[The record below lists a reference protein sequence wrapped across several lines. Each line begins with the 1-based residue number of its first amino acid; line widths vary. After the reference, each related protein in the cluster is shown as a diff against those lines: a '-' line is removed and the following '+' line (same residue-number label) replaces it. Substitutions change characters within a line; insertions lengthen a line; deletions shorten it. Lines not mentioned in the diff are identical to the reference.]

1 MIRPPLR
8 RGRFRPRNRGQAL
21 VEFALVLP
29 ILVILLLSIIQF
41 AFIFAA
47 QTGVT
52 NAVREAARLAAVNT
66 PTVNAAQAT
75 TSANAI
81 YAKLV
86 GANGLMARN
95 VFGFAAGNV
104 VTPGT
109 SVCYLS
115 FPDGPGVTAIKVK
128 VTGQYLHPI
137 FIPLLD
143 GILDGLDGTND
154 GGLRI
159 GTAEEMTV
167 ENAVLTTTDISSV
180 TPLCK
185 P

>member
-1 MIRPPLR
+1 MIRPTLR
-8 RGRFRPRNRGQAL
+8 RGRLRPRNRGQAL

-66 PTVNAAQAT
+66 PTLTSGQAT

-81 YAKLV
+81 YAKLT
-86 GANGLMARN
+86 GANGLLARN
-95 VFGFAAGNV
+95 VFGFSATNV
-104 VTPGT
+104 VTGT
-109 SVCYLS
+109 SVCYSEFLDATGT
-115 FPDGPGVTAIKVK
+115 PAVKVK
-128 VTGQYLHPI
+128 VVGQYLHPI

-180 TPLCK
+180 TPICK
-185 P
+185 S

>member
-1 MIRPPLR
+1 MTRPPLR

-75 TSANAI
+75 TSADAI
-81 YAKLV
+81 YAKLI

-143 GILDGLDGTND
+143 RILDGLDGTND

-167 ENAVLTTTDISSV
+167 ENGVLTTTDISSV
-180 TPLCK
+180 SPNCK
-185 P
+185 S

>member
-1 MIRPPLR
+1 MTRPPLR

-52 NAVREAARLAAVNT
+52 NSVREAARLAAVNT
-66 PTVNAAQAT
+66 PTLTAGQAT
-75 TSANAI
+75 TSANAV
-81 YAKLV
+81 YAKLT

-95 VFGFAAGNV
+95 VFGFAAVNV
-104 VTPGT
+104 VAGT
-109 SVCYLS
+109 SVCYSEFLDATGT
-115 FPDGPGVTAIKVK
+115 PAVKVK

-159 GTAEEMTV
+159 GSAEEMTV
-167 ENAVLTTTDISSV
+167 ENGVQTAASITITTNCNT
-180 TPLCK
+180 
-185 P
+185 

>member
-1 MIRPPLR
+1 MIRFLLH
-8 RGRFRPRNRGQAL
+8 RGRPTPRYRGQAL

-66 PTVNAAQAT
+66 PTETAAEAT
-75 TSANAI
+75 VSADAI
-81 YAKLV
+81 YTKLI

-95 VFGFAAGNV
+95 IFGFAATNV
-104 VTPGT
+104 VTPDT
-109 SVCYLS
+109 SVCYS
-115 FPDGPGVTAIKVK
+115 AFTDATGAQAVKVK
-128 VTGQYLHPI
+128 VVAEYRHPI
-137 FIPLLD
+137 FIPILD
-143 GILDGLDGTND
+143 RILDGLDGFND

-159 GTAEEMTV
+159 GTAEELTV
-167 ENAVLTTTDISSV
+167 ENAVLATTDITTV
-180 TPLCK
+180 CK
-185 P
+185 S

>member
-1 MIRPPLR
+1 MTRPPLR
-8 RGRFRPRNRGQAL
+8 RGRLRPRNRGQAL

-75 TSANAI
+75 TSADAI
-81 YAKLV
+81 YAKLI

-115 FPDGPGVTAIKVK
+115 FTDATGATAVKVK

-143 GILDGLDGTND
+143 RILDDLDGTND

-167 ENAVLTTTDISSV
+167 ENGVLTTTDISSV

-185 P
+185 S

>member
-1 MIRPPLR
+1 MIRSLPWRHKSKSP
-8 RGRFRPRNRGQAL
+8 GQAL
-21 VEFALVLP
+21 VEFALVVP
-29 ILVILLLSIIQF
+29 ILVLLLLAIIQF

-66 PTVNAAQAT
+66 PTANAAQAT
-75 TSANAI
+75 TSANAV
-81 YAKLV
+81 YLKLV

-95 VFGFAAGNV
+95 VFGFAASNV

-109 SVCYLS
+109 SVCYS
-115 FPDGPGVTAIKVK
+115 AFTDATGAPAIKVK
-128 VTGQYLHPI
+128 VVGQYLHPI

-143 GILDGLDGTND
+143 RILDGLDGVND

-167 ENAVLTTTDISSV
+167 ENAVLATTDIV
-180 TPLCK
+180 APVCK
-185 P
+185 S

>member
-1 MIRPPLR
+1 MMRFLLR
-8 RGRFRPRNRGQAL
+8 RRSKPRHRGQAL

-66 PTVNAAQAT
+66 PTVNAVQAT
-75 TSANAI
+75 TGANAI

-86 GANGLMARN
+86 GANGLMSRN
-95 VFGFAAGNV
+95 IFGFAATNV

-109 SVCYLS
+109 SVCYS
-115 FPDGPGVTAIKVK
+115 AFTDATGAQAVKVK
-128 VTGQYLHPI
+128 VVAQYLHPI
-137 FIPLLD
+137 FIPILD
-143 GILDGLDGTND
+143 GILDGLDGAND

-167 ENAVLTTTDISSV
+167 ENAVLTTTDIV
-180 TPLCK
+180 APICK
-185 P
+185 S

>member
-8 RGRFRPRNRGQAL
+8 RGRLRPPNRGQAL

-29 ILVILLLSIIQF
+29 ILVILLLS
-41 AFIFAA
+41 IFAA

-95 VFGFAAGNV
+95 VFGFTATNV
-104 VTPGT
+104 VSPGT
-109 SVCYLS
+109 SVCYLA
-115 FPDGPGVTAIKVK
+115 FTDATGATAVKVK
-128 VTGQYLHPI
+128 VIGQYLHPI

-167 ENAVLTTTDISSV
+167 ENAVLATTDISSI
-180 TPLCK
+180 TPICK
-185 P
+185 S